1 LLVSASSTSGHGFW
15 IRNVQPLGE
24 DIGGTFWWGN
34 SSQSTWSYTLKGTT
48 YHNHPVKSMKC
59 KVSNAYIIMFL
70 ELLPSYFR
78 TPLGKTN
85 QTRRVPFSDRLI
97 YNLHGERWTVT
108 LDPTKNGIWSPEIIL
123 DPPVPDQLVAQ
134 KNPRHFG
141 RWGFHL
147 VPVFGHPQKKIRSN
161 WKIRN
166 SWNQGIRIEAE
177 FDKSALKRSDVL
189 WNNSKKL
196 IPGSPCSHHTL
207 LSNMADKNSPAIL
220 RWNIS
225 QLET

>member
-1 LLVSASSTSGHGFW
+1 MSGWWYTYPSEKYEFVSWHDESPIYGKIKNVPNHQPGVLNFTYVVLQYFPSRSRLFWANHLLVSASSTSGHGFW

-85 QTRRVPFSDRLI
+85 QTRRIPFSDRLI

-134 KNPRHFG
+134 KNPRQIAISAAEGSILSQFLG
-141 RWGFHL
+141 IL
-147 VPVFGHPQKKIRSN
+147 KK
-161 WKIRN
+161 K
-166 SWNQGIRIEAE
+166 
-177 FDKSALKRSDVL
+177 
-189 WNNSKKL
+189 
-196 IPGSPCSHHTL
+196 
-207 LSNMADKNSPAIL
+207 
-220 RWNIS
+220 
-225 QLET
+225 